1 MKLSEITEAG
11 KYWAT
16 DKDRKHHACEI
27 IMTIAGAVP
36 KGLPLGL
43 KIVSYRKMSL
53 PSEESHYQ
61 PRKKLN

>member
-11 KYWAT
+11 KYWAI
-16 DKDRKHHACEI
+16 DKDRKHHAFEI